1 MTLSATF
8 NRPWCSTETSLQRF
22 LSIPL
27 PPFSPAWMSFKGKK
41 SISVHL
47 WKFRGGQVLVRS
59 HTLHNM
65 FIEVFKAFI

>member
-8 NRPWCSTETSLQRF
+8 NRLWCSNDTSLQRF

-27 PPFSPAWMSFKGKK
+27 PPLSPAWMSFTGKK

-65 FIEVFKAFI
+65 FIEVFQAFI